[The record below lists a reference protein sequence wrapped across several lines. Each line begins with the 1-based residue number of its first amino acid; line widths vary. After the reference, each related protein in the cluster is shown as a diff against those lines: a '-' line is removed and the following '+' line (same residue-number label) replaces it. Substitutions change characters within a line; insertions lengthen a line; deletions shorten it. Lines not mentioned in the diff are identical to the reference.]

1 MSGRGDGGEGEESG
15 EVESGH
21 KIRPVCVCVRAC
33 VVCVVMRMSTC
44 NNDGN
49 MTTMQQQ

>member
-1 MSGRGDGGEGEESG
+1 MEKEKRVVRLRVVTRSGLC
-15 EVESGH
+15 VC
-21 KIRPVCVCVRAC
+21 VCVCVRAC